1 MASAKIRAKRTSRSE
16 MAGSRRLRCFHR
28 ARVRRLGMVLVDP
41 HWTQLQVYEKPIPQ
55 AVAGAYVLTLIAMVF
70 FILAQLRNHTY
81 VLAAFK

>member
-1 MASAKIRAKRTSRSE
+1 
-16 MAGSRRLRCFHR
+16 
-28 ARVRRLGMVLVDP
+28 MVLVDP

-55 AVAGAYVLTLIAMVF
+55 AVAGTYVLTLIAMVF